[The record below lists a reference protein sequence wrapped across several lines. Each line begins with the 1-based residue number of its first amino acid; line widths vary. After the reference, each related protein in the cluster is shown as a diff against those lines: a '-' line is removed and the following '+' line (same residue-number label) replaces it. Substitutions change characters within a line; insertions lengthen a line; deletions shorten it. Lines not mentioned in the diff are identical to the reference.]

1 VSSLLFS
8 LKLAA
13 ESDQF
18 PKRVFWKLNWALALW
33 AGVGTCY
40 CIESKTRIPLF
51 FSSQNRSIIVS
62 VGLGQCVSYPF
73 RFSFK
78 RVEMLTFSLLLF
90 LKGFKVYKQE
100 YPAEAETNEPDIET
114 NKEGD
119 DHQEE

>member
-40 CIESKTRIPLF
+40 CIESKTRI
-51 FSSQNRSIIVS
+51 
-62 VGLGQCVSYPF
+62 GLGQCVSYPF